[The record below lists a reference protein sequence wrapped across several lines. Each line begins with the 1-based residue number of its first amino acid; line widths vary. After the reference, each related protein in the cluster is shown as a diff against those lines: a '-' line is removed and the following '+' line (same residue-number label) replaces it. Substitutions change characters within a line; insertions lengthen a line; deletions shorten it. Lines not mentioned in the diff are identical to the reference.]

1 MRMYTTRGVIFM
13 GGWVKQ
19 NKHMITI
26 TYEIVML
33 ILISISVIS
42 IFVSDNPN
50 PVFGYINTVIWVV
63 FLVDITI
70 RLIKAV
76 SRWHYI
82 KNNPFDIVSII
93 PLEDFFLLAR
103 FARVIKLFRYK
114 NLIKRY
120 LVKLNEVVKKYKI
133 WKITT
138 SVVIGLVILII
149 VVSYTGGYSIKE
161 TSIWVVRNFVQFNYF
176 SELTEGNR
184 YLRVLSVI
192 LKVSGLVYIG
202 LIVNYLRES
211 IEDKL
216 EPIIDRLKKRE
227 GNKKSKG

>member
-1 MRMYTTRGVIFM
+1 MWGQIKTKKNT
-13 GGWVKQ
+13 
-19 NKHMITI
+19 
-26 TYEIVML
+26 
-33 ILISISVIS
+33 ILIVYEVIMLVLISVSVIS
-42 IFVSDNPN
+42 VFISDEPRPIFDL
-50 PVFGYINTVIWVV
+50 INTIIWGI
-63 FLVDITI
+63 FLIDIII
-70 RLIKAV
+70 RLIRAV

-120 LVKLNEVVKKYKI
+120 LVKLNDVVKKFKL
-133 WKITT
+133 WKITMG
-138 SVVIGLVILII
+138 VVIGIVILII
-149 VVSYTGGYSIKE
+149 VVSYTGGYSLKE

-202 LIVNYLRES
+202 LIVNYLRELL
-211 IEDKL
+211 EDKL
-216 EPIIDRLKKRE
+216 EPLIDRLKKRE

>member
-1 MRMYTTRGVIFM
+1 MWGQIKTKKNT
-13 GGWVKQ
+13 
-19 NKHMITI
+19 
-26 TYEIVML
+26 
-33 ILISISVIS
+33 ILIVYEVIMLVLISVSVIS
-42 IFVSDNPN
+42 VFISDEPRPIF
-50 PVFGYINTVIWVV
+50 GLINTIIWGI
-63 FLVDITI
+63 FLIDIIT
-70 RLIKAV
+70 RLIRAV

-120 LVKLNEVVKKYKI
+120 LVKLNEVVKKYKL
-133 WKITT
+133 WKITM
-138 SVVIGLVILII
+138 SVVFGLVVLII